1 MKYIGV
7 VTKVRRKPESRY
19 FLDRLYRFVTEKKCT
34 MGRKPKHPEH
44 KEQAKILMNVLLDSL
59 VSLWTSEEDPQL
71 NTVSEELEMS
81 AAKVRKL
88 LITAGIRDGEAYYSS
103 PMADHVL
110 RLWKE
115 KKSIKEIAVETGR
128 STSSITGYLP
138 HSKTIYS
145 LDTLSTEA
153 ERIKLFRSRKAAVE
167 ELQNHINLPDVSEY
181 LWKCICLFE
190 SYPFQT
196 FGRGKEHKNATKFRY
211 TVTRSAGAGGRHYAG
226 ADVPGYGN
234 EIWIEGKEKS
244 ISRSTVDLAYRNARD
259 EQERCGF
266 VSGPRKLGVPGSRS
280 YLYPMFLRFGVITSE
295 A

>member
-1 MKYIGV
+1 
-7 VTKVRRKPESRY
+7 
-19 FLDRLYRFVTEKKCT
+19 

-44 KEQAKILMNVLLDSL
+44 KEQAKILMNDLLDSL

-81 AAKVRKL
+81 VAKVRKL
-88 LITAGIRDGEAYYSS
+88 LITAGVRDGETYYSS

-115 KKSIKEIAVETGR
+115 KKSVKEIVIETGL
-128 STSSITGYLP
+128 SVSSVTGYLP

-153 ERIKLFRSRKAAVE
+153 ERIKMFRSRKAAVE
-167 ELQNHINLPDVSEY
+167 ELQKHLDLPNVSEY

-190 SYPFQT
+190 NYPFQT
-196 FGRGKEHKNATKFRY
+196 SGRGKEHKNATKFRY
-211 TVTRSAGAGGRHYAG
+211 TVTRSAGTGGRHYAG
-226 ADVPGYGN
+226 VDVPGYGN

-244 ISRSTVDLAYRNARD
+244 ISRSTVDLAYRNGRE
-259 EQERCGF
+259 EQESCGF

-280 YLYPMFLRFGVITSE
+280 YLYAMFLRFGVITSE

>member
-1 MKYIGV
+1 
-7 VTKVRRKPESRY
+7 
-19 FLDRLYRFVTEKKCT
+19 

-44 KEQAKILMNVLLDSL
+44 KEQATILMDELLDSL

-81 AAKVRKL
+81 VAKVRKL
-88 LITAGIRDGEAYYSS
+88 LITAGVRDGETYYSS

-115 KKSIKEIAVETGR
+115 KKSAKEIAVETGL
-128 STSSITGYLP
+128 SISSITGYLP

-153 ERIKLFRSRKAAVE
+153 ERIKLFRSRRAAVE
-167 ELQNHINLPDVSEY
+167 ELQKHLDLHDVSEY
-181 LWKCICLFE
+181 LWRCICLFE
-190 SYPFQT
+190 NYPFQT
-196 FGRGKEHKNATKFRY
+196 SGRGKEHKNATKFRY
-211 TVTRSAGAGGRHYAG
+211 TVTRSTGAGGRHYVG
-226 ADVPGYGN
+226 VDVPGYGN

-244 ISRSTVDLAYRNARD
+244 ISRSTVDLAYRNGRA
-259 EQERCGF
+259 EQESCGF

-280 YLYPMFLRFGVITSE
+280 YLYAMFLRFGVITSD